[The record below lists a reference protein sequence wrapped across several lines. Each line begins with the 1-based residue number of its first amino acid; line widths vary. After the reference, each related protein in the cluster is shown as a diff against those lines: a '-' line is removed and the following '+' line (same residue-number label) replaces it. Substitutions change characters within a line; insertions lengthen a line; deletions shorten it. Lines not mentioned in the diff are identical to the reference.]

1 MNRKINTF
9 TMIGLLLLSAA
20 LCLTL
25 YNLSDDMRAEEAA
38 EAVMEELREAISYST
53 EQGLSN
59 GILAVESKDFP
70 DYVLNPEMEMPAQ
83 TIDGTDYIG
92 ILEIPVLNVVLPVL
106 SDWSYPK
113 LRMAPCRYT
122 GSAYL
127 NNMVIA
133 AHNYESHFGR
143 IKNLSQG
150 DEVQFTDIDGNLFKY
165 EVMEVEILSPDS
177 TAEMTGG
184 GWDLTLFTCTIGG
197 QSRVTVRCALQ

>member
-25 YNLSDDMRAEEAA
+25 YNLSDDMRAEGAA

-59 GILAVESKDFP
+59 GIPAVESKDFP
-70 DYVLNPEMEMPAQ
+70 DYILNPEMEMPAQ

-165 EVMEVEILSPDS
+165 EVVEVEILSPDS
-177 TAEMTGG
+177 TAEMTSGD
-184 GWDLTLFTCTIGG
+184 WNLTLFTCTIGG